1 MREERAIMSEAH
13 GNLVFVL
20 HAHLPYV
27 RHPEHEI
34 FLEENWFFEGII
46 ETYLPLLSMFD
57 RLNRDGVSWRIT
69 MTLSPTLVSMMED
82 PLLMRRFE
90 ERLDRLRELSRK
102 EVDRTRGTAYENVTR
117 YYRDHLDF
125 LHRVYVE
132 DLGKNL
138 LGAFRRHM
146 DSGSLEGI
154 TCGATHGFQPF
165 QQEVSGSSE
174 AQIRV
179 GVSTFRRVF
188 GRAPKGIWLPEC
200 AYYEGVD
207 RILRHEGIRFFF
219 MEAHGI
225 LYADPQPPAGVYAPL
240 VTSEGLFA
248 FGRDPES
255 SKQVWSSKEG
265 YPGDFAYR
273 DFYRDIGY
281 DLDYDYVRPYL
292 HTDGP
297 RGMTGLKYHRITGP
311 TDQKEIYDPAW
322 AREKVREHARD
333 FVEKRKGQIQGLSNV
348 LGLSPTIVCPYD
360 AELFGHWWFE
370 GVSFLEEVFRE
381 VSRQESVEVHT
392 PAELVRKGIP
402 ASSGDPEPSSWG
414 EKGYYEFWLNST
426 NDWIYPP
433 LFEAAREM
441 LRLTRS
447 EGTYSGRDREI
458 LNQMGRELLL
468 AQSSDWPFI
477 MTTKTMVEYAVSR
490 LKNHL
495 HRFWVLREMLVGGRY
510 QEDVF
515 LEIQGKDSLF
525 PDLDCSVFRPLS
537 D

>member
-1 MREERAIMSEAH
+1 MPETH

-57 RLNRDGVSWRIT
+57 RLNSDGVAWRMT

-82 PLLMRRFE
+82 PLFE
-90 ERLDRLRELSRK
+90 
-102 EVDRTRGTAYENVTR
+102 RTRGSAYENVTR
-117 YYRDHLDF
+117 YYRDLLDV
-125 LHRVYVE
+125 LHKVYVE
-132 DLGKNL
+132 DLGRDL
-138 LGAFRRHM
+138 PGAFRRHM

-154 TCGATHGFQPF
+154 TCGATHGFLPF
-165 QQEVSGSSE
+165 LQEVPGSSE
-174 AQIRV
+174 AQVRV
-179 GVSTFRRVF
+179 GVSTFHRVF

-207 RILRHEGIRFFF
+207 RILNQEGIRFFF
-219 MEAHGI
+219 LESHGL
-225 LYADPQPPAGVYAPL
+225 LYADPQPPAGVDAPL
-240 VTSEGLFA
+240 VTPEGLFA

-281 DLDYDYVRPYL
+281 DLDYDYIRPYL

-311 TDQKEIYDPAW
+311 TDQKEVYDPEK
-322 AREKVREHARD
+322 AREKVREHAMD
-333 FVEKRKGQIQGLSNV
+333 FVEKLIGQIQGLSGV

-370 GVSFLEEVFRE
+370 GIGFLEEVFRA
-381 VSRQESVEVHT
+381 VARQRTVAVHT
-392 PAELVRKGIP
+392 PSELVKGGLP
-402 ASSGDPEPSSWG
+402 ASSGEPEPSSWG
-414 EKGYYEFWLNST
+414 EKGYYEFWMNST

-441 LRLTRS
+441 TRLV
-447 EGTYSGRDREI
+447 EISGGVSGSAREV

-477 MTTKTMVEYAVSR
+477 MTTKTMVDYAVSR

-495 HRFWVLREMLVGGRY
+495 YRFWLLREMMVGGRF

-515 LEIQGKDSLF
+515 REIRDKDSIF
-525 PDLDCSVFRPLS
+525 PDLDCSVFGPLGGARANPGLCGQELRGVPS
-537 D
+537 